1 MKNWA
6 FSERRSQASYFS
18 NLFQIRL
25 HTIQNDQ
32 VNKTLKISLIVF
44 VACLVIAGLGS
55 WYAASFI
62 NPAQVT
68 KLLSSS
74 VKEATG
80 RDLQISGPVSL
91 SLFPGIS
98 VKAEQVALS
107 NTSWASNPNLLTL
120 KQIELDISLWPLL
133 GGNVEISRIGLQGLE
148 VNLQTNKAGDGNWN
162 LTPPVLNETNLGSQS
177 AASSNSSANSSSN
190 NVLASFKTMDIMD
203 ARINYKDGDQAAKV
217 INLPKLSFDADHG
230 KSSILIDLQY
240 ANYTLNLKGKTGSL
254 RNAYFA
260 WNQSPVKMDIDLNLT
275 LNGKSLAITGEI
287 DKKPQALA
295 HFKILLNSKSFD
307 LTPLAGSAVAAGSA
321 RKVAATP
328 VHKTQGKYFFSDE
341 AFPFY
346 LLPLADG
353 SIKINIAELGVPDQ
367 APFTNFKTTLQF
379 KNDRIDANDLSF
391 NVGKGYAQAQLSIAE
406 FSSPTPKISLRGMAK
421 DFSLE
426 QIVSSSDSG
435 AKVTGGATQVAWNL
449 KGSGISPHQFVSRSS
464 GAIQVSVGKGA
475 LDSKFINKGGDF
487 VITVFDAI
495 NPLYK
500 KSNQTI
506 LECAVAYLPV
516 NNGMVSIKDSVGVVT
531 DRLNIVL
538 SGSVNLNSESL
549 DININPS
556 EKSGLTTGIDLG
568 GLVKIEG
575 TLQNPKAGVNKAGV
589 VNSAVSIGLG
599 FLTGGIS
606 IAAENAKSL
615 STKVQPC
622 KTALH
627 AWSDIYPMSN

>member
-1 MKNWA
+1 M
-6 FSERRSQASYFS
+6 
-18 NLFQIRL
+18 
-25 HTIQNDQ
+25 
-32 VNKTLKISLIVF
+32 NKTLKISLIAF
-44 VACLVIAGLGS
+44 VAFLAITGLGA
-55 WYAASFI
+55 WYASSFI

-74 VKEATG
+74 VKDATG
-80 RDLQISGPVSL
+80 RDLKITGPVSL

-120 KQIELDISLWPLL
+120 KQIELDIRLLPLL

-162 LTPPVLNETNLGSQS
+162 LTPPVLAEANSGSQT
-177 AASSNSSANSSSN
+177 AAAANSSSDS
-190 NVLASFKTMDIMD
+190 VLASFKTMDIID
-203 ARINYKDGDQAAKV
+203 ARINYQDGNQAAKV
-217 INLPKLSFDADHG
+217 INLPKLSFGADDG
-230 KSSILIDLQY
+230 KSSILVDLQY
-240 ANYTLNLKGKTGSL
+240 DNYTLNLKGKTGSL

-260 WNQSPVKMDIDLNLT
+260 WNQTPVKMDIDLNLT

-287 DKKPQALA
+287 DKKPQVLA
-295 HFKILLNSKSFD
+295 QFKIDLNSKSFD
-307 LTPLAGSAVAAGSA
+307 LAPLAGSAVVASSAG
-321 RKVAATP
+321 KTTTTP
-328 VHKTQGKYFFSDE
+328 VHKVQGKYFFSDE
-341 AFPFY
+341 ALPFD

-391 NVGKGYAQAQLSIAE
+391 NVGKGNAQAQLSVAE
-406 FSSPTPKISLRGMAK
+406 FSSPAPKIFLRGMAK

-426 QIVSSSDSG
+426 QIISSADSS

-449 KGSGISPHQFVSRSS
+449 KGSGLSPHQFISRAS
-464 GAIQVSVGKGA
+464 GAIQVSVGQGA

-506 LECAVAYLPV
+506 LECAVAYLPL

-531 DRLNIVL
+531 DRLNVVL
-538 SGSVNLNSESL
+538 SGSINLNSETL

-627 AWSDIYPMSN
+627 AWSDIYPTSN